1 MSSKE
6 MITNDKRFPEEEY
19 MTSGHLACSGCGATI
34 AMRYALK
41 ALGENVIVV
50 LPACCWTIIP
60 GAFPHSALKVPLLH
74 VAFETGASS
83 ASGVKAGLE
92 MKGDSTTTVLA
103 WAGDGGTFDIGL
115 QALSGAAERNDDFIY
130 VCYDNEAY
138 MNTGIQ
144 RSSATPSLTW
154 TTTTPAQQTK
164 DEAKKNIM
172 EIMAAHRVPYAATAS
187 VAYPEDFFQKMKKAK
202 ATKGLKFIHILAT
215 CPTGWRLPTQL
226 SIKAARLAVLTRIF
240 PLYEI
245 VNGERYTLNLNPE
258 FLPVQEYLGLQGRF
272 SHLTD
277 KEKEGIQGNVERMWE
292 RLLKKAMSNAKA
304 QGSNQ

>member
-1 MSSKE
+1 MSSQE
-6 MITNDKRFPEEEY
+6 SKRIEKQFPDEEY
-19 MTSGHLACSGCGATI
+19 MMSGHLACSGCGASI

-41 ALGENVIVV
+41 ALGEDTVV
-50 LPACCWTIIP
+50 IIP
-60 GAFPHSALKVPLLH
+60 ASCFSVIAGVFPYDSLKVPVYH
-74 VAFETGASS
+74 VAFETAAST
-83 ASGVKAGLE
+83 ATGVKAGLE
-92 MKGDSTTTVLA
+92 MKGDLTTTVLA

-144 RSSATPSLTW
+144 RSSATPFLTW
-154 TTTTPAQQTK
+154 TTTTPIHQTK
-164 DEAKKNIM
+164 EEAKKNIM
-172 EIMAAHRVPYAATAS
+172 EIMAAHRIPYAATAS
-187 VAYPEDFFQKMKKAK
+187 VAYPEDFFNKMKKANGI
-202 ATKGLKFIHILAT
+202 KGLKFIHILST

-245 VNGERYTLNLNPE
+245 ENGERYTLNLKPE
-258 FLPVQEYLGLQGRF
+258 PQPVKGYLKLQGRF

-277 KEKEGIQGNVERMWE
+277 SEIEVIQKNVEIAWE
-292 RLLKKAMSNAKA
+292 KLLKKA
-304 QGSNQ
+304 GT

>member
-1 MSSKE
+1 ME
-6 MITNDKRFPEEEY
+6 KRFPDEEY

-41 ALGENVIVV
+41 ALRGNVIVV

-74 VAFETGASS
+74 VAFETAASS
-83 ASGVKAGLE
+83 AAGVKAGLE
-92 MKGDSTTTVLA
+92 MKGDSTTAVLA

-115 QALSGAAERNDDFIY
+115 QALSGAAERDDDFIY

-144 RSSATPSLTW
+144 RSSATPILTW
-154 TTTTPAQQTK
+154 TTTTPLRELK
-164 DEAKKNIM
+164 VEAKKNIM
-172 EIMAAHRVPYAATAS
+172 EIMAAHRIPYAATAS
-187 VAYPEDFFQKMKKAK
+187 VAYPEDFFNKMKKAK
-202 ATKGLKFIHILAT
+202 ERKGLKFIHILST

-245 VNGERYTLNLNPE
+245 ENGERYTVNLRPD
-258 FLPVQEYLGLQGRF
+258 FHPVKEYLDLQGRF
-272 SHLTD
+272 SHLKD
-277 KEKEGIQGNVERMWE
+277 QDIEVIQENVEREWK
-292 RLLKKAMSNAKA
+292 RLMKKAEA
-304 QGSNQ
+304 

>member
-1 MSSKE
+1 MGSQE
-6 MITNDKRFPEEEY
+6 MKMKRGIPEEEY
-19 MTSGHLACSGCGATI
+19 LMSGHLACAGCGATI

-41 ALGENVIVV
+41 ALGEDVIVV
-50 LPACCWTIIP
+50 IPACCWTIIP
-60 GAFPHSALKVPLLH
+60 GAFPHTALKVSLYH
-74 VAFETGASS
+74 AAFETAAST
-83 ASGVKAGLE
+83 ATGVKAGLE

-144 RSSATPSLTW
+144 RSSATPFLTW
-154 TTTTPAQQTK
+154 TTTTPVRQAK
-164 DEAKKNIM
+164 EEAKKNIM
-172 EIMAAHRVPYAATAS
+172 EIMAAHRIPYAATAS

-202 ATKGLKFIHILAT
+202 EIRGLKFIHILAS
-215 CPTGWRLPTQL
+215 CPTGWRLPSQL
-226 SIKAARLAVLTRIF
+226 SIKAARLAALTRIF

-245 VNGERYTLNLNPE
+245 ENGEKYTINLKQEPR
-258 FLPVQEYLGLQGRF
+258 PVQEYLKLQGRF

-277 KEKEGIQGNVERMWE
+277 SEIEVIQENVGRAWE
-292 RLLKKAMSNAKA
+292 RLMKKA
-304 QGSNQ
+304 GD